1 LKRRFTIE
9 RIPGPL
15 ASIYE
20 KATRLVIKSYYSQV
34 AKEILSTFHQ
44 GLLLDLGTGPGYLP
58 IELVKRST
66 TVRII
71 GIDLSRPL
79 IRMARANALRTGCAA
94 RVHFEVGNAA
104 NLRFRSESFDRV
116 VSTGM
121 LHVLRDPAG
130 VLRECWR
137 VLKPGQEAWIYD
149 PARVSSQVNV
159 AEWKAS
165 LNSFERHMYRLL
177 PLFARVNPPRDYTRE
192 QVVEWI
198 GQTPFRQ
205 YAIEE
210 QGNETKIR
218 LRKQPGEPGEQT

>member
-15 ASIYE
+15 ASLYE
-20 KATRLVIKSYYSQV
+20 KATRLVIKSYYTRV
-34 AKEILSTFHQ
+34 AEEILSAFNK
-44 GLLLDLGTGPGYLP
+44 GLFLDLGTGPGYLP
-58 IELVKRST
+58 IEMVKKSPEL
-66 TVRII
+66 RII
-71 GIDLSRPL
+71 GVDLSRAL
-79 IRMARANALRTGCAA
+79 VRMARANALRTGCAG

-104 NLRFRSESFDRV
+104 NLRFRSESFDGV

-121 LHVLRDPAG
+121 LHVLRDPAS

-165 LNSFERHMYRLL
+165 LNSFERHMYRFL
-177 PLFARVNPPRDYTRE
+177 PLFARLNPPRSYTRE
-192 QVVEWI
+192 QVEEWV
-198 GQTPFRQ
+198 GRTSFKD
-205 YAIEE
+205 YSIEE
-210 QGNETKIR
+210 HGEEIKIR
-218 LRKQPGEPGEQT
+218 LKK